1 VFVLAA
7 VFRPSNRRDLAR
19 RRATMITAVLLL
31 LLLFL
36 IGTGCAGLDRVAGR
50 WWELRRDSS
59 GQAPDPGS
67 TREAV
72 IQAYAA
78 RTVGWRGALAVHTWI
93 VLKPSDA
100 PSYTR
105 YEVMGWGVDRGAPAL
120 RVNRAGPDNYWFGSR
135 PELLVDRRGPEVDE
149 LIAKVE
155 AAVKAYPYPASYR
168 TWPGPNS
175 NTFTA
180 YLGRAVPELR
190 LELPP
195 TAIGKDFL
203 PGGALAS
210 VSPSGTG
217 LQLSVLG
224 LAGVLAGWQD
234 GIELNLLGLIF
245 GVDLVH
251 PALKLPAIGRLGVPR
266 LSRSPEL
273 PAVQAVGPG
282 PI

>member
-1 VFVLAA
+1 VDQL
-7 VFRPSNRRDLAR
+7 
-19 RRATMITAVLLL
+19 IT
-31 LLLFL
+31 
-36 IGTGCAGLDRVAGR
+36 
-50 WWELRRDSS
+50 
-59 GQAPDPGS
+59 
-67 TREAV
+67 
-72 IQAYAA
+72 
-78 RTVGWRGALAVHTWI
+78 
-93 VLKPSDA
+93 
-100 PSYTR
+100 
-105 YEVMGWGVDRGAPAL
+105 
-120 RVNRAGPDNYWFGSR
+120 
-135 PELLVDRRGPEVDE
+135 
-149 LIAKVE
+149 KVE
-155 AAVKAYPYPASYR
+155 TAVKAYPYPASYR

-203 PGGALAS
+203 PGGALAG

-224 LAGVLAGWQD
+224 LAGLLAGWDD

-251 PALKLPAIGRLGVPR
+251 PAVKLPAIGRLGVPR

-273 PAVQAVGPG
+273 PAAQAAGPG